1 MPGGGGLP
9 RGGGGGKDVRI
20 DRRPILFDC
29 FLSFYVS
36 WIPIKSLNSK
46 NHFEIEVHCNGQ

>member
-1 MPGGGGLP
+1 MPGGGCLGV
-9 RGGGGGKDVRI
+9 GGGKDVRI

>member
-1 MPGGGGLP
+1 MPGGVALGW
-9 RGGGGGKDVRI
+9 GGGEDVRI
-20 DRRPILFDC
+20 DRRLVLFDC

-46 NHFEIEVHCNGQ
+46 NHFEIEVHCNRQ

>member
-1 MPGGGGLP
+1 MPGGGVALGW
-9 RGGGGGKDVRI
+9 GGGEDVRI
-20 DRRPILFDC
+20 DRRPVLFDC

-46 NHFEIEVHCNGQ
+46 KHFEIEVHFNWQ